1 MDYTS
6 TPITATF
13 PAGVNS
19 TTINIPV
26 ISDNIVEENET
37 LQLKIFVPVPTK
49 YAVESG
55 NSALIIITDNSST
68 YVHMYI
74 FSIKVFKKRIYS
86 KEAWYSI
93 HDN

>member
-19 TTINIPV
+19 TTINVPV
-26 ISDNIVEENET
+26 TKDNIVEENET
-37 LQLKIFVPVPTK
+37 FELEIFIPVPTK

-55 NSALIIITDNSST
+55 NPSRASAMIIDSSST
-68 YVHMYI
+68 YFHCTPLLPYEV
-74 FSIKVFKKRIYS
+74 
-86 KEAWYSI
+86 
-93 HDN
+93 